1 MGLDFWNKEMETM
14 SRADIEALQ
23 LKHLKALVSRL
34 YDTSPLY
41 HERMRQQGV
50 KPDDIQT
57 LDDIRKLPF
66 TKKSDL
72 RDNYPDKLFVVP
84 QSEISRYHVSSGT
97 TGKPTVVGYTRR
109 DLDNWAESLARS
121 FRSFGMGDEDVLQ
134 VSNGYGLFSGG
145 LGMHYGAEKLGAA
158 VLPAG
163 TGNTNR
169 QVDLMLDLPV
179 TAIACTPSYMIH
191 IAEVADKRG
200 IDLHKDTRLRYGILG
215 AEPWSESMRR
225 HIQERTGIKAQNCY
239 GASELSGPLFT
250 ECSEQ
255 QGIHIW
261 GDLCLIEILDKESG
275 EPVAE
280 GEEGEMVVTM
290 LQREAMPIIRYRIGD
305 ISSLHWE
312 KCGCGR
318 THPRLQRLTG
328 RVDDMLIVRG
338 INVFPSQVEHVIG
351 ELEFLS
357 AHYQITLDA
366 QNFMDRM
373 QVEVELDERCLTDDM
388 VELGKMART
397 LDNRLKDVLNI
408 KAEVKLLLP
417 GTLPRFEGK
426 SKRVIDNRKYD

>member
-1 MGLDFWNKEMETM
+1 MGLDFWNKDIETM
-14 SRADIEALQ
+14 SRVDIEALQ

-34 YDTSPLY
+34 YDSSPLY
-41 HERMRQQGV
+41 HGRMRQQGV
-50 KPDDIQT
+50 RPEDIQT
-57 LDDIRKLPF
+57 VDDIRKLPF

-200 IDLHKDTRLRYGILG
+200 INLHMTLIF
-215 AEPWSESMRR
+215 ATESWGRNHGRR
-225 HIQERTGIKAQNCY
+225 ACAVISKTAPASRPRTATGPASFPVLCSRNAASSKA
-239 GASELSGPLFT
+239 SM
-250 ECSEQ
+250 
-255 QGIHIW
+255 
-261 GDLCLIEILDKESG
+261 SG
-275 EPVAE
+275 ETSVSS
-280 GEEGEMVVTM
+280 
-290 LQREAMPIIRYRIGD
+290 RYWTKRAV
-305 ISSLHWE
+305 SRWPKERRARWWSP
-312 KCGCGR
+312 CC
-318 THPRLQRLTG
+318 
-328 RVDDMLIVRG
+328 RG
-338 INVFPSQVEHVIG
+338 KP
-351 ELEFLS
+351 
-357 AHYQITLDA
+357 
-366 QNFMDRM
+366 
-373 QVEVELDERCLTDDM
+373 C
-388 VELGKMART
+388 
-397 LDNRLKDVLNI
+397 
-408 KAEVKLLLP
+408 P
-417 GTLPRFEGK
+417 
-426 SKRVIDNRKYD
+426 